1 MFLYVI
7 TNLVNAKRYVGIT
20 RDPGRRRRQ
29 HFSDHGSVL
38 VSSAIRKYGRD
49 NLDMEVWY
57 EGDEEWMKLME
68 QRTILAL
75 GTLAPTGYNLKH
87 GGDGSG
93 PEASEKIARRRMK
106 PLTLSGI
113 TFVSMHEAVQHFN
126 TSYATIRKHL
136 QRGDK
141 EFLAFD
147 RAEAGRKLAKSAKGR
162 KRTDAQRQ
170 HMRDTR
176 GGAQHPCA
184 KRVVV
189 NGKEYGCLKDAAKDQ
204 GVNYSTL
211 RWRFQ
216 GFERSGLWPDGFA
229 VFTN

>member
-1 MFLYVI
+1 
-7 TNLVNAKRYVGIT
+7 
-20 RDPGRRRRQ
+20 
-29 HFSDHGSVL
+29 
-38 VSSAIRKYGRD
+38 
-49 NLDMEVWY
+49 
-57 EGDEEWMKLME
+57 
-68 QRTILAL
+68 
-75 GTLAPTGYNLKH
+75 
-87 GGDGSG
+87 
-93 PEASEKIARRRMK
+93 
-106 PLTLSGI
+106 
-113 TFVSMHEAVQHFN
+113 MHEAVQHFN

-147 RAEAGRKLAKSAKGR
+147 RTEAGRKLAKSAKGR